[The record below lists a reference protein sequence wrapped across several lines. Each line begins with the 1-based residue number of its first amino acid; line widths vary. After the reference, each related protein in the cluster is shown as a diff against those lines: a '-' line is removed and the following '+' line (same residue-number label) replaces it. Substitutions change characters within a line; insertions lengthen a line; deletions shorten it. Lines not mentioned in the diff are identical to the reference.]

1 MNPSDT
7 FYLVL
12 SVSVVLLTIFLS
24 IVLVY
29 LMFILRDVN
38 KVTQSAKET
47 VEKVNH
53 YVMQPIR
60 FANQFATY
68 LRPLWEKMEERLME
82 RVTDNDEEEKPRRKG
97 RKIASED

>member
-29 LMFILRDVN
+29 AMFILRDVN
-38 KVTQSAKET
+38 KVTQSAKDT
-47 VEKVNH
+47 ADKVNH

-60 FANQFATY
+60 LANQFAGY
-68 LRPLWEKMEERLME
+68 LRPVWEKLEERLME
-82 RVTDNDEEEKPRRKG
+82 RVADDDDDEKPRRKG
-97 RKIASED
+97 RKIASEE